1 MPWPEA
7 RGQLRKIKRQ
17 PVPTLFVFGKEE
29 STLYAN
35 NAWFYNANCKRFTY
49 FQNAITQL
57 NRKNSSGPEKC
68 SASNFMTTLER
79 QVFNAFGPK
88 GVLTEVHIHGGG
100 HSWPPQGNKWVIDF
114 FKRN

>member
-1 MPWPEA
+1 
-7 RGQLRKIKRQ
+7 
-17 PVPTLFVFGKEE
+17 
-29 STLYAN
+29 
-35 NAWFYNANCKRFTY
+35 
-49 FQNAITQL
+49 
-57 NRKNSSGPEKC
+57 
-68 SASNFMTTLER
+68 MTTLER